1 MKKTQLKKEEV
12 LQLIKEESYV
22 LARKKEIYGVV
33 KQINEELQNL
43 SKLGLGKIG
52 LQERAFPLGGYGFK
66 DGTSGTGFANP
77 QNISYVAQLEKE
89 MGEEPKAEET
99 VIVAEPM
106 SDKPMID
113 VTEEKPLVDSD
124 VKQQLIDMKEKIDVL
139 LNSIK

>member
-1 MKKTQLKKEEV
+1 MKKTQLKKEDV

-22 LARKKEIYGVV
+22 LARKKEIYNIV
-33 KQINEELQNL
+33 KQMNEELEGL

-66 DGTSGTGFANP
+66 DGSAGTGFVNP

-106 SDKPMID
+106 TDKPMVDVAEDKPMID
-113 VTEEKPLVDSD
+113 TD
-124 VKQQLIDMKEKIDVL
+124 VKQQLIDMKEKIEVL